1 MNKEKFLD
9 ELLQYEGENCITIE
23 TIAEDGEENSCT
35 IEDGGNFIGGTEGT
49 FMSDL
54 LGNIYFDDLDS
65 IACRVYDYITKELK
79 EKIVDVVPY

>member
-1 MNKEKFLD
+1 MNKEKFL
-9 ELLQYEGENCITIE
+9 EEILQYEGENCITIE
-23 TIAEDGEENSCT
+23 TVAEDGEENEYT

-49 FMSDL
+49 FMSEL

-65 IACRVYDYITKELK
+65 IACRVYDYIANELE